1 MDSVRRKLV
10 LVTKGTMEE
19 PYRQIQETILVVT
32 MDLKGDKKHIRGL
45 FSSFRVVGIAKD
57 IAV

>member
-1 MDSVRRKLV
+1 
-10 LVTKGTMEE
+10 MEE